1 MQKLTA
7 LLKKLRVRQVVTV
20 FFAGL
25 LLIVSTACSSGD
37 VTGANPNNPA
47 VQAGGANNPYKNG
60 GDKYTRNLSTDSK
73 VNNPD
78 SKKLRDQAYLPSSS
92 LIATNSESEILYPGA
107 ETPQGRV
114 EKEKELP
121 IITKENFQKPEPGG
135 LIQNQSDLGNR
146 VSDRLE
152 TVKEQFQE
160 AGSFVK
166 DKAAEASTRPELQ
179 KNPAVG
185 R

>member
-1 MQKLTA
+1 MKNLTA
-7 LLKKLRVRQVVTV
+7 LLKRLRLRQVLTV
-20 FFAGL
+20 FLAGL

-37 VTGANPNNPA
+37 VTGANPKNPS

-60 GDKYTRNLSTDSK
+60 GDKYTR
-73 VNNPD
+73 
-78 SKKLRDQAYLPSSS
+78 KLGDQAYLPSSS

-107 ETPQGRV
+107 ETPEGRV

-121 IITKENFQKPEPGG
+121 LITKKNFQQPEPGN
-135 LIQNQSDLGNR
+135 LIQNESDLGTR
-146 VSDRLE
+146 VQDRLE
-152 TVKEQFQE
+152 TVKEQFE
-160 AGSFVK
+160 DASSFVQ
-166 DKAAEASTRPELQ
+166 DKADEASARPELQ